1 MPGGWVSIRRLR
13 GGVPARS
20 GGIRYRRP
28 GYAGWAGIDSAVS
41 LGIVGGTAYPRRMR
55 TVRRR
60 RVAVLAALLSWAL
73 VAALGACTSGGSDPA
88 PSGPTA
94 AERLASAKAQLD
106 AATSVHLVLTSADL
120 PSGVS
125 GIVSA
130 DGWGAHPPAF
140 KGKFQ
145 VTVRG
150 TAADT
155 EVVAVGGEVYAKLP
169 FVPVFAKVDP
179 ATLGVPDPAGLFN
192 PATGVTSLLTA
203 TGAPTA
209 AEPVRKGTEVLRVVS
224 GTLPGK
230 AIVDLLKV
238 GDANGTF
245 TVNYGLT
252 EPGGQL
258 RTVELRGPFYGATPS
273 TYRLTFD
280 RYGEPVEIVKP

>member
-1 MPGGWVSIRRLR
+1 MPVTCPHGTPFGGLSLSV
-13 GGVPARS
+13 
-20 GGIRYRRP
+20 
-28 GYAGWAGIDSAVS
+28 AGLDSARHTLS
-41 LGIVGGTAYPRRMR
+41 RMDI
-55 TVRRR
+55 VRRR
-60 RVAVLAALLSWAL
+60 PTPTRPARRRRRGGTLAALLAVIVLAIAS
-73 VAALGACTSGGSDPA
+73 ACSSSSPDPT
-88 PSGPTA
+88 PTGPTPA
-94 AERLASAKAQLD
+94 QRLATAKAQLD
-106 AATSVHLVLTSADL
+106 AATSVHLSLTSADL

-140 KGKFQ
+140 KGTFQ

-155 EVVAVGGEVYAKLP
+155 QVVAVGGEVYAKLP
-169 FVPVFAKVDP
+169 FVPIFAKVDP
-179 ATLGVPDPAGLFN
+179 ATLGAPDPATLFD
-192 PATGVTSLLTA
+192 PTSGVTSLLTA
-203 TGAPTA
+203 TVAPTA
-209 AEPVRKGTEVLRVVS
+209 AEPVRKGSEVLRVVS

-238 GDANGTF
+238 GDPNATF
-245 TVNYGLT
+245 TVSYGLT

-258 RTVELRGPFYGATPS
+258 RSVELRGPFYGATPS